1 VTPLILVAVGL
12 VAFGAAAVLLRSFG
26 PRYRIG
32 RLLAATPRVTIADAR
47 HLAESGAATYVA
59 IAGRIDAEDPFED
72 ADHRPLV
79 LRRTRLQSR
88 SSRSWSTFEESREA
102 VPFEIHE
109 GLDAIAVDGD
119 AIDDGL
125 VVITRESAGVAG
137 DLADRAPADLP
148 PTTPVRAVIQ
158 QVSAVEHAVVAGVP
172 AALPGDGRLAMTAG
186 LGRPLILTTLES
198 EEAMRVLAGGTT
210 RPRLV
215 AAFAGV
221 GAVLVVA
228 GLAIGGV
235 QAMLNF
241 LATIVGALVPVAYA
255 ATPTPGSGG
264 DPRSSGEGPG
274 LVGEPG
280 LALLVVAA
288 IAIASIVVTTLWI
301 RFTDDRRRDL
311 AAPARSTDGK
321 ARRDPRPR

>member
-1 VTPLILVAVGL
+1 MTPLLLVAAGL
-12 VAFGAAAVLLRSFG
+12 VAFAAAAVLLRSFG

-32 RLLAATPRVTIADAR
+32 RLLAAAPRVTVADAVQ
-47 HLAESGAATYVA
+47 LAESGASTYVS
-59 IAGRIDAEDPFED
+59 IAGRIDAADPFED

-79 LRRTRLQSR
+79 LRRTRLQAR
-88 SSRSWSTFEESREA
+88 GPRTWSTFEDSREA

-119 AIDDGL
+119 ALDDGL
-125 VVITRESAGVAG
+125 VVISRESEGVAG
-137 DLADRAPADLP
+137 DLADRAPAVIA

-172 AALPGDGRLAMTAG
+172 AALPGDGRLPMTAG
-186 LGRPLILTTLES
+186 LGRPLILTTLEN

-210 RPRLV
+210 KPRLV
-215 AAFAGV
+215 VAFAGI

-228 GLAIGGV
+228 GLAMGAV
-235 QAMLNF
+235 QAIVST
-241 LATIVGALVPVAYA
+241 LATIVATLVPAAYA
-255 ATPTPGSGG
+255 ATPTPASGG

-280 LALLVVAA
+280 LALLAVAG
-288 IAIASIVVTTLWI
+288 IAIASIAATTLWI
-301 RFTDDRRRDL
+301 RLTSDRSDSSSSTRRD
-311 AAPARSTDGK
+311 A
-321 ARRDPRPR
+321 RPR